1 MSLGSRC
8 YAINARGSKVVRN
21 CANGGTNGETV
32 LRDLE
37 REREREGGEEEKFV
51 WWRGAASKERRDAR
65 ASKLK
70 IKRFPFST
78 NALTL

>member
-8 YAINARGSKVVRN
+8 SNYAINARGSKVVRN

-37 REREREGGEEEKFV
+37 REKRRSLFGAEEPRQRNGEV
-51 WWRGAASKERRDAR
+51 HAR
-65 ASKLK
+65 L
-70 IKRFPFST
+70 
-78 NALTL
+78 N